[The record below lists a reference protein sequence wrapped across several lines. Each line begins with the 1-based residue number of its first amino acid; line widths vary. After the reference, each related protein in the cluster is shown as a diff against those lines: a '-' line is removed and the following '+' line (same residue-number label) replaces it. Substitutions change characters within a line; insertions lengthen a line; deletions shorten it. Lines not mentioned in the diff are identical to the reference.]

1 MGNLVPINP
10 KNIEINPLKQENNRN
25 WWANGSTKARI

>member
-10 KNIEINPLKQENNRN
+10 ENIEINLPKQENNRN
-25 WWANGSTKARI
+25 WWANRSTKVRI